1 MLKICNV
8 TKDYRVGK
16 NITQALKGISLEFN
30 NKEFVSILGQSGCG
44 KTTLLNILG
53 GLDKSTTGEVYLNDI
68 SIKEYSSLKLDYY
81 RNSVVGFIFQNP
93 SLIKNLTVKE
103 NVEIALQ
110 LSGVK
115 RKERKKLVYE
125 SLKKVNINQLS
136 NKKVKL
142 LSGGEQQRV
151 AIARAIV
158 NNPKIILADEPTGA
172 LDSENAKSVMEVLKE
187 LSKDYLVVM
196 VTHNRELAE
205 KYSTRIIEMLDG
217 KVINDIT
224 KEKSLDKKEVIIN
237 KTRMPYKLSF
247 LLSLKN
253 LYSKLIR
260 TILTAF
266 AGCIGIVGVA
276 LVLSVSEGVTK
287 YIDTVQTNAL
297 ESYPIIIRS
306 SSVMSSTGNVITN
319 REEFPDNEII
329 TITKTITNY
338 EHISQIDQQFIDYLE
353 QVDRDKYTIIDY
365 TKTIKFKLLKKN
377 QDSYQA
383 VCLSYFTEL
392 VDDSQ
397 FLETQYDVISGKMP
411 TEANEIALVVD
422 SYNSVSA
429 SLLSALGIDYNK
441 ESYTFDEI
449 KELTYRVIEND
460 DYYYYSEEKDRYYA
474 KGLSE
479 YQTLYENSK
488 IELKIV
494 GILRENPNCSF
505 PLYSSGIV
513 YTKELT
519 EKLLESANNSEIVK
533 KQLEYGTEKR
543 VLTGK
548 PYEASESISS
558 SMSIDYLYESDLVA
572 LGAVA
577 NVTRI
582 NIYSESF
589 ANRNYIERYI
599 KDSNEYKASKNI
611 SYYDYMS
618 GVSKDFATF
627 IEILTKVL
635 IIFALISLFVSS
647 IMISIIT
654 YISVLER
661 NKEIGLLRCLGA
673 RRIDI
678 VKVFCSETVL
688 IGLLSGVFGVI
699 LAYVLKNPINS
710 LVEKIIRNNLSLN
723 PLKESFVDYSIF
735 TILLLIFG
743 SIIITV
749 LSGLI
754 PAIIASFKQPAKVL
768 KNE

>member
-276 LVLSVSEGVTK
+276 LVLSVSEGVTN

-306 SSVMSSTGNVITN
+306 SSVISSTGNVITN

-338 EHISQIDQQFIDYLE
+338 EHISQIDQQFIEYLE

-383 VCLSYFTEL
+383 VGLSYFTEL

-479 YQTLYENSK
+479 YKTLYENSK

>member
-276 LVLSVSEGVTK
+276 LVLSVSEGVTN

-383 VCLSYFTEL
+383 VGLSYFTEL

-474 KGLSE
+474 KGLSD

>member
-276 LVLSVSEGVTK
+276 LVLSVSEGVTN

-365 TKTIKFKLLKKN
+365 TKTIKFKLIKKN

-383 VCLSYFTEL
+383 VGLSYFTEL

-533 KQLEYGTEKR
+533 KQIEYGTEKR

-558 SMSIDYLYESDLVA
+558 SMSIDYLYESDMVA

>member
-53 GLDKSTTGEVYLNDI
+53 GLDKATTGEVYLNDI

-383 VCLSYFTEL
+383 VGLTYFTEL

-460 DYYYYSEEKDRYYA
+460 DYYYYSEEKDRYFS

-519 EKLLESANNSEIVK
+519 EQLLESANNSEIVK
-533 KQLEYGTEKR
+533 KQIEYGTEKR

-558 SMSIDYLYESDLVA
+558 SMSIDYLYESDMVA

-699 LAYVLKNPINS
+699 LAYILKNPINS

-723 PLKESFVDYSIF
+723 PLKESFVDYNIF

>member
-53 GLDKSTTGEVYLNDI
+53 GLDKATTGEVYLNDI

-383 VCLSYFTEL
+383 VGLTYFTEL

-460 DYYYYSEEKDRYYA
+460 DYYYYSEEKDRYFS

-519 EKLLESANNSEIVK
+519 EQLLESANNSEIVK
-533 KQLEYGTEKR
+533 KQIEYGTEKR

-558 SMSIDYLYESDLVA
+558 SMSIDYLYESDMVA

-635 IIFALISLFVSS
+635 VIFALISLFVSS

-699 LAYVLKNPINS
+699 LAYILKNPINS

-723 PLKESFVDYSIF
+723 PLKESFVDYNIF

>member
-1 MLKICNV
+1 MFKICNV

-276 LVLSVSEGVTK
+276 LVLSVSEGVTN

-306 SSVMSSTGNVITN
+306 SSVISSTGNVITN

-338 EHISQIDQQFIDYLE
+338 EHISQIDQQFIEYLE

-383 VCLSYFTEL
+383 VGLSYFTEL

-699 LAYVLKNPINS
+699 LAYMLKNPINS

>member
-276 LVLSVSEGVTK
+276 LVLSVSEGVTN

-365 TKTIKFKLLKKN
+365 TKTIKFKLIKKN

-383 VCLSYFTEL
+383 VGLSYFTEL

-474 KGLSE
+474 KGLSD